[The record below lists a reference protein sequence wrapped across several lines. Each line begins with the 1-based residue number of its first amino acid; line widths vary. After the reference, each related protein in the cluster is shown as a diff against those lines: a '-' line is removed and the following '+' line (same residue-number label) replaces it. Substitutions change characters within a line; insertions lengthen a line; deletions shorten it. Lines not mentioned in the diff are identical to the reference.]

1 MSEPTTTDPTSTPTE
16 PGAHPALPEDTAP
29 GTPSGNE
36 PDRHE
41 EEQEPRNRRHDPAA
55 DAAKYR
61 HKLRET
67 EAERDRI
74 AQNAQSAQATAY
86 DEITKAL
93 RAKGQAL
100 THPDDLQRFT
110 GKGPAEYLNDD
121 GTLDRDAL
129 QADFD
134 QLHADRPEL
143 FHSINYAPRPDRS
156 QGRGTFSTLSG
167 GRWKDAFRTR
177 K

>member
-1 MSEPTTTDPTSTPTE
+1 MSEATTIPQEATTPE
-16 PGAHPALPEDTAP
+16 AKPAAPSPADTAKP
-29 GTPSGNE
+29 ASLAEGVTQ
-36 PDRHE
+36 H
-41 EEQEPRNRRHDPAA
+41 RNRHDPAA

-61 HKLRET
+61 HQLRET
-67 EAERDRI
+67 QAERDRI
-74 AQNAQSAQATAY
+74 AQNAQAAQATAY

-93 RAKGQAL
+93 RAKGQAI

-121 GTLDRDAL
+121 GTIDRDAL

-134 QLHADRPEL
+134 QLHDDRPEL
-143 FHSINYAPRPDRS
+143 FHTIRYAPRPDRS
-156 QGRGTFSTLSG
+156 QGHG
-167 GRWKDAFRTR
+167 GDYSAGGQRWKDAFRTR

>member
-1 MSEPTTTDPTSTPTE
+1 MSEQNAIPQEPTTPEAKPAAPSPADTAKPTSLAEGVTQ
-16 PGAHPALPEDTAP
+16 H
-29 GTPSGNE
+29 
-36 PDRHE
+36 
-41 EEQEPRNRRHDPAA
+41 RNRHDPAA

-61 HKLRET
+61 HQLRET
-67 EAERDRI
+67 QAERDRI
-74 AQNAQSAQATAY
+74 AQNAQAAQATAY

-121 GTLDRDAL
+121 GTIDRDAL

>member
-61 HKLRET
+61 HKLRDA
-67 EAERDRI
+67 EAERDQL
-74 AQNAQSAQATAY
+74 AQVAQTAQHTMVEQAVT
-86 DEITKAL
+86 AL
-93 RAKGQAL
+93 RSKGQAL
-100 THPDDLQRFT
+100 THCDDLARFT
-110 GKGPAEYLNDD
+110 GKHADDYLNED

-134 QLHADRPEL
+134 QLHTDRPEL
-143 FHSINYAPRPDRS
+143 FHTIRYAPRPDRS
-156 QGRGTFSTLSG
+156 QGHG
-167 GRWKDAFRTR
+167 GDYSAGGQRWKDAFRTR